1 MEMEYLINLSQTLTK
16 ISGNL
21 AGRISAERYKDEKT
35 SAPTGYKSNKNVQT
49 FTDEY
54 GREWKMF
61 AEIDEEE

>member
-1 MEMEYLINLSQTLTK
+1 MEMEYLINLSQTLRE

-21 AGRISAERYKDEKT
+21 AGRISAERDKDETT
-35 SAPTGYKSNKNVQT
+35 SGYKSKKNFQT